1 MRTTLKETL
10 NDVSR
15 GIKDDVDREMRQ
27 LPINE
32 LMNKRQCCREEE
44 VIKLPTD
51 ESMKKGNIDG
61 REGPWPNWCINE

>member
-1 MRTTLKETL
+1 MVRAAFKEIL

-15 GIKDDVDREMRQ
+15 GIRDDVDREMRQ

-61 REGPWPNWCINE
+61 REGP